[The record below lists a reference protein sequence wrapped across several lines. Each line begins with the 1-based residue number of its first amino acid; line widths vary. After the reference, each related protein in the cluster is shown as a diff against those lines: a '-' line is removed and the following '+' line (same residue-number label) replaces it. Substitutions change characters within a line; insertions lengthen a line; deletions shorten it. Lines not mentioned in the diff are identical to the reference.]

1 MSVEYVSGEHKMQ
14 YKNNKLKTLGPRAAH
29 LITTLY
35 ERNRPIFRL
44 KDVQKILHMKETSSR
59 NFVRH
64 LVNRGIVTRLKPG
77 LFILVP
83 FELGKE
89 REYIGNPLLV
99 AREILSGKAYYLSH
113 GTAMEI
119 HGMATQPQLVVWAT
133 TLKSHRP
140 ITALG
145 VEFRFIHSQKKFFFG
160 LSDHWVTKQ
169 EKVRVSNLE
178 RTVIDGLKQPEYCGG
193 LTEVA
198 KGLWMRQQDIN
209 VSRLIGFAVKMS
221 IGAVICRLGY
231 LLELYK
237 IGTHEEWQ
245 LLQEHLTETY
255 VQVDPLLPPE
265 GKFLRKWR
273 LQLNVPPEEFLSV
286 VRT

>member
-1 MSVEYVSGEHKMQ
+1 MH
-14 YKNNKLKTLGPRAAH
+14 YKNNKFKTLGPQAAY

-35 ERNRPIFRL
+35 EQNKSIFRL
-44 KDVQKILHMKETSSR
+44 KEVQKILALNKASAR
-59 NFVRH
+59 NFVRK

-77 LFILVP
+77 LFILIP

-89 REYIGNPLLV
+89 TEYIGNPFIV
-99 AREILSGKAYYLSH
+99 AREIMNGKDYYLSH
-113 GTAMEI
+113 ATAMDI
-119 HGMATQPQLVVWAT
+119 HGMTTQPQLIVYTT
-133 TLKSHRP
+133 TLKPRRS
-140 ITALG
+140 IIISGT
-145 VEFRFIHSQKKFFFG
+145 EFRFIYSQKKYFFG
-160 LSDHWVTKQ
+160 LSEHWITKQ

-198 KGLWMRQQDIN
+198 KGLWIRHQNIN
-209 VSRLIGFAVKMS
+209 INQLTNYALRIG
-221 IGAVICRLGY
+221 IGAVIRRLGF

-237 IGTHEEWQ
+237 IGTSENLE
-245 LLQEHLTETY
+245 LLSSHLTETY
-255 VQVDPLLPPE
+255 VLLDPFLPSE

-273 LQLNVPPEEFLSV
+273 LRLNVSPEELLSV

>member
-1 MSVEYVSGEHKMQ
+1 MNVECVMGGHRMH
-14 YKNNKLKTLGPRAAH
+14 YKNDKLKTLGPQAAH

-35 ERNRPIFRL
+35 ERNRPMFRL
-44 KDVQKILHMKETSSR
+44 KEVQKILHINEPSSR
-59 NFVRH
+59 NFVRN

-99 AREILSGKAYYLSH
+99 AREILTGKAYYLSH

-119 HGMATQPQLVVWAT
+119 HGMVTQPQLLVWAT
-133 TLKSHRP
+133 TLKSLRP
-140 ITALG
+140 INALG
-145 VEFRFIHSQKKFFFG
+145 VEFRFIHSQRKFFFG

-209 VSRLIGFAVKMS
+209 VSRLVGFAVKMG

-231 LLELYK
+231 LLQLYK
-237 IGTHEEWQ
+237 IGTDEEWQ
-245 LLQEHLTETY
+245 ILRAHLTETY
-255 VQVDPLLPPE
+255 VRLDPLLPPE
-265 GKFLRKWR
+265 GKFLRRWR
-273 LQLNVPPEEFLSV
+273 LQLNVSDEELLSV